1 MPNKQSTSTNTVF
14 HGSEIKSFPVQT
26 INKHPFHYH
35 TNPITLKRN
44 LTLRQNIEFKILNPI
59 SNFFFNVSPFKEKL
73 QFAHRR
79 VVRGEKEKKIQ
90 YTAYESKIEY
100 GIRYLPDLARHP
112 PQSARNRDVGKHGG
126 EQ

>member
-1 MPNKQSTSTNTVF
+1 VPNKQSTSTNTVF

-79 VVRGEKEKKIQ
+79 VVRGEKEKK
-90 YTAYESKIEY
+90 SN
-100 GIRYLPDLARHP
+100 IRHMK
-112 PQSARNRDVGKHGG
+112 VK
-126 EQ
+126 